1 MILLMIRLEMV
12 EWVWVLTCEGR
23 SLHGKKSG
31 QQHGIRIFFVQFA
44 ANDNPADT
52 RQGSSELISV
62 KSSIQFF
69 VHFICDHDN
78 LEVIEPTFY
87 WLSADPRVRIKGD
100 I

>member
-1 MILLMIRLEMV
+1 MV
-12 EWVWVLTCEGR
+12 EWVWVVTCEGR
-23 SLHGKKSG
+23 SVHGKKSG
-31 QQHGIRIFFVQFA
+31 QQHGVRIFFVQFA
-44 ANDNPADT
+44 VNDNPADT
-52 RQGSSELISV
+52 RQGRPATDVGSSELISV
-62 KSSIQFF
+62 KSSIHFF